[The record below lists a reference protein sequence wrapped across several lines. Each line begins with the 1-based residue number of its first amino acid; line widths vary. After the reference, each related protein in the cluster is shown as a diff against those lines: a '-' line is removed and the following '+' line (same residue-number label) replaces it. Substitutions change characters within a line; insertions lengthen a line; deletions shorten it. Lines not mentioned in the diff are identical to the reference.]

1 MNEIKDFQY
10 YIVGGLFLLLTAV
23 GKALEKLRKKEIST
37 TVDIAS
43 SLIFSII
50 GGSIA
55 GMIASV
61 YIETVQ
67 IEWIMIAGGAWMGE
81 RVLDAV
87 ADALEDK
94 IDLIFKKKKDE

>member
-1 MNEIKDFQY
+1 MKDIQY
-10 YIVGGLFLLLTAV
+10 FIIAGSLLLITAI
-23 GKALEKLRKKEIST
+23 GKALEKYRKKEIKST
-37 TVDIAS
+37 IDVMS
-43 SLIFSII
+43 SLVFSII

-67 IEWIMIAGGAWMGE
+67 LQWIMIAGGAWMGE

-87 ADALEDK
+87 AAALESK
-94 IDLIFKKKKDE
+94 IDLIFKRKKDE